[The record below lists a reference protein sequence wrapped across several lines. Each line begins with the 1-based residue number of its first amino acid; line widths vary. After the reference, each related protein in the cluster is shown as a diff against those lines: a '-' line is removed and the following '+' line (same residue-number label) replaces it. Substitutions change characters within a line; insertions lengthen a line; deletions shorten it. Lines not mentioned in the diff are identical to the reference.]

1 MPRVTNCSPAR
12 GQRARLL
19 SLRTGRFALTE
30 RKAPVAVDELV
41 SSDRS
46 DVPERLDSWKE
57 IAAYLKRD
65 VTTVRRW
72 EKREGLPVHRHLHAR
87 RDSVYAYKNEIDTW
101 WEGRRNHSLGRP
113 RSCTVAGSMLPPC
126 GRKKTVGGAP
136 AKSRNSLTMCAWS

>member
-1 MPRVTNCSPAR
+1 M
-12 GQRARLL
+12 
-19 SLRTGRFALTE
+19 
-30 RKAPVAVDELV
+30 AVDELA

-57 IAAYLKRD
+57 VAAYLKRD

-101 WEGRRNHSLGRP
+101 WEGRRNHLVERATANGGPTGGGGTARP
-113 RSCTVAGSMLPPC
+113 PALTNPRRATRS
-126 GRKKTVGGAP
+126 R
-136 AKSRNSLTMCAWS
+136 